1 MALRFSSV
9 LLCGDCNDGK
19 WDLGLDDNDGYDGD
33 DDADD
38 DDDGNG
44 RILSRSDPD
53 CCSSCPSP
61 VSDFTQ
67 PTHALLRHVSTAR
80 SSVLEYFCQSVTQPS
95 LFWVQLPSAVLYSEL
110 TQLYSPEIRKI

>member
-19 WDLGLDDNDGYDGD
+19 RDLGLDDNDGYDGD
-33 DDADD
+33 DDNDD

-61 VSDFTQ
+61 VSGFTQ

-95 LFWVQLPSAVLYSEL
+95 LF
-110 TQLYSPEIRKI
+110 